1 MVYLSKRNDEFD
13 IMGEKVFRE
22 HVYSLYNLTMDVSI
36 ELIEAAAAG
45 NESSSFD
52 RDTTLL
58 STSVFTC
65 KCKFEAIETFT
76 WMR

>member
-1 MVYLSKRNDEFD
+1 
-13 IMGEKVFRE
+13 MGEKPVFRE

-36 ELIEAAAAG
+36 ELIEAAAG